1 MASLTIRQPV
11 LRQTKPWRNI

>member
-1 MASLTIRQPV
+1 MASLAIRQPV